1 MKNRI
6 GLIICLLTIVL
17 FTASCGAKSESGQPE
32 NVVKASSDRFVISD
46 DMYAGSN
53 QADIIVDTKTN
64 VEYMFV
70 THQNNGYSAVSG
82 LVMLC
87 NQDGTPLIHGT
98 K

>member
-1 MKNRI
+1 MKNKI
-6 GLIICLLTIVL
+6 GLIICIAMIVL
-17 FTASCGAKSESGQPE
+17 FTASCGTRNGSEQSE

-46 DMYAGSN
+46 ETYAGSN
-53 QADIIVDTKTN
+53 QADIIVDTRTN

-87 NQDGTPLIHGT
+87 NQDGTPLIHST